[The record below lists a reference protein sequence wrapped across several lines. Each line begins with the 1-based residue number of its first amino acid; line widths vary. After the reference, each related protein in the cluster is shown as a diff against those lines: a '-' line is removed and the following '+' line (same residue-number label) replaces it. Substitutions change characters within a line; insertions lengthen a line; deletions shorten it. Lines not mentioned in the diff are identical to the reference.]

1 MAMNNSQLGSEIN
14 SKLNT
19 LSEAEKR
26 DATLV
31 WVKIAEAI
39 IDHIKNNAEVGS
51 LTQSGISVSLPSTV
65 ITQGQTT
72 PAQGVIS

>member
-1 MAMNNSQLGSEIN
+1 MSMNNSQLGSEIN

-39 IDHIKNNAEVGS
+39 IDHIKNNAEIAS
-51 LTQSGISVSLPSTV
+51 LTQSGISVSPPSAV
-65 ITQGQTT
+65 ITQGQTVQ
-72 PAQGVIS
+72 AQGVIT